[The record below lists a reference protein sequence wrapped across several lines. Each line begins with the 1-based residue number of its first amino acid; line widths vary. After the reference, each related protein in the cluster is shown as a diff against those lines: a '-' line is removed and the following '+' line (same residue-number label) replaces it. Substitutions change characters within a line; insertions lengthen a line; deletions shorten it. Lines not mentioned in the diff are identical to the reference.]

1 MELTSEHEE
10 LRRSVIKFVDTE
22 INPHVNEWENDE
34 IFQAHEV
41 FKKLG
46 EKGFRGLSKPET

>member
-22 INPHVNEWENDE
+22 INPYVNEWENN
-34 IFQAHEV
+34 
-41 FKKLG
+41 
-46 EKGFRGLSKPET
+46 